1 MCKDFLACG
10 RAGPPLAASLRKVQ
24 ALLHALHRSDP
35 VFGGAG
41 PIVAASLL
49 LSLLV
54 LLPAGE
60 RRLARGPLGALFGFG
75 TLVGFDA
82 WLPQGVLGRDF
93 LRFAALFLL
102 LISIGRSGFLL
113 LVNGVWVRR
122 WSRPLPKILRDVIQA
137 LVYAVV
143 GLLVLRAAGVEPGSL
158 LTTSA
163 LLTAVIGLSLQDT
176 LGNLFAG
183 LAIQAQRP
191 FEVGDWIRFDD
202 KLDQVGRVIEINWR
216 ATTVLT
222 FAQVEIT
229 VPNAVAAKANIHNYS
244 RPNAL
249 VRREVRVHA
258 PYSRSPEQ
266 VRSWLLAALQHTP
279 YVLELPHPMVVAND
293 FDERG
298 VEYAVRYFIDRFD
311 RHEMIEGEVRER
323 IWYAIHRQ
331 GTTIPVPHRVLEMV
345 KDGAEANGSES
356 LEYRLRLLSR
366 LEFLQDLPAE
376 ELRLLATRCRRLTYA
391 REEYIVQQGDGSRQ
405 MYIIERGRVRIETR
419 VAEQP
424 QVVSM
429 LEPGEFFGEMS
440 LLTGEQRTADVVAAE
455 ETDVIVVGRETLAPI
470 IERNSGLAERI
481 SQVLAERQRR
491 LREVL
496 GASLAP
502 NPAPSPEEHE
512 ELLKRIRRFF
522 SL

>member
-1 MCKDFLACG
+1 MCKDFFARSG
-10 RAGPPLAASLRKVQ
+10 AKRALPASLCNVQ
-24 ALLHALHRSDP
+24 ALLDALHRSDP

-54 LLPAGE
+54 LLPPGE
-60 RRLARGPLGALFGFG
+60 RRLARGPLGALLGFG

-102 LISIGRSGFLL
+102 LASIGRSGFLL

-137 LVYAVV
+137 LVYAAV

-249 VRREVRVHA
+249 VRREVCVHA
-258 PYSRSPEQ
+258 PYSLSPAQ
-266 VRSWLLAALQHTP
+266 VRGWLLEALQHTP
-279 YVLELPHPMVVAND
+279 YVLEIPNPMVVTND

-298 VEYAVRYFIDRFD
+298 VQYAVRYFIDRFD

-323 IWYAIHRQ
+323 LWYAIHRQ
-331 GTTIPVPHRVLEMV
+331 GMNIPVPHRVIEMV
-345 KDGAEANGSES
+345 KEGTGGVRAQS
-356 LEYRLRLLSR
+356 LESRLQLLSR
-366 LEFLQDLPAE
+366 LEFLRDLPPD
-376 ELRLLATRCRRLTYA
+376 ELRLLASRCRRQTYA
-391 REEYIVQQGDGSRQ
+391 REEYIVRQGDESSQ
-405 MYIIERGRVRIETR
+405 MYIVEQGRVRIETR
-419 VAEQP
+419 VADEP
-424 QVVSM
+424 QVVSV
-429 LEPGEFFGEMS
+429 LQPGEFFGEMS
-440 LLTGEQRTADVVAAE
+440 LLTGEKRAADVVAAQ
-455 ETDVIVVGRETLAPI
+455 ETEVIVVDRETLAPI
-470 IERNSGLAERI
+470 IERNSELAERI

-502 NPAPSPEEHE
+502 SPAPSREEHE